1 MDGRELQGK
10 GGKLCRINR
19 GGGYYLAQKQ
29 STEGQTFAKQQPI
42 DSTDIIQLFSQNIM
56 LILHHITVGSR
67 CYMIIIV
74 CFKGTYQNSQYI
86 HICVCVLQF
95 VKGVVTLCIMS
106 VHNTSHGVY

>member
-10 GGKLCRINR
+10 GGKLCMINR
-19 GGGYYLAQKQ
+19 GGGYYLTQKQ

-74 CFKGTYQNSQYI
+74 YFKGIIPKQLVYTYM
-86 HICVCVLQF
+86 CVCFIVCKRSSYSIYN
-95 VKGVVTLCIMS
+95 VS
-106 VHNTSHGVY
+106 S